1 MTVLDTAKWLS
12 TRSAENISVLVADD
26 DMSFR
31 RVIMAVLSDYDDIS
45 VVAEAADGR
54 QALAE
59 AIDLLPDVVLLD
71 VRMPGGGGIEAAR
84 LIHRHVPLA
93 KIIML
98 TSSDDDEDV
107 YRALKGGA
115 SGYVLKAGF
124 VHDIASV
131 VRALAQGGGVFL
143 SPAIAAKL
151 LQEFGQQKVE
161 SRGPDLSKRELEVLA
176 LVARGDTNDRIA
188 EELCLSSHTV
198 KRHVANI
205 LAKLHERT
213 REDAVIHAKQAGVLD
228 V

>member
-1 MTVLDTAKWLS
+1 MTVLDTTKWLT
-12 TRSAENISVLVADD
+12 TRSAENIAVLVADD

-31 RVIMAVLSDYDDIS
+31 RVIMAVLSEHDDIS

-54 QALAE
+54 QALAQS
-59 AIDLLPDVVLLD
+59 IDLLPDVVLLD

-84 LIHRHVPLA
+84 SIHRHVPMA
-93 KIIML
+93 KIVML
-98 TSSDDDEDV
+98 TCSDDDEDV

-124 VHDIASV
+124 VHDIAGV
-131 VRALAQGGGVFL
+131 VRALAQGAGVFL

-151 LQEFGQQKVE
+151 LQEFGHTKVA
-161 SRGPDLSKRELEVLA
+161 SLGPELSKRELEVLA

>member
-1 MTVLDTAKWLS
+1 MTVLDTAKYLT
-12 TRSAENISVLVADD
+12 TRSTENIAVLVADD

-31 RVIMAVLSDYDDIS
+31 RVIMAVLSEYDDIS

-54 QALAE
+54 QALAQC
-59 AIDLLPDVVLLD
+59 IDLLPDVVLLD

-84 LIHRHVPLA
+84 SIHRHAPMT
-93 KIIML
+93 KIVML
-98 TSSDDDEDV
+98 TCSDDDEDV
-107 YRALKGGA
+107 YQALKCGA

-131 VRALAQGGGVFL
+131 VRALAQGAGVFL
-143 SPAIAAKL
+143 SAAIAAKL
-151 LQEFGQQKVE
+151 LDEFGQQKAE
-161 SRGPDLSKRELEVLA
+161 SREPELSRRELEVLA

-188 EELCLSSHTV
+188 EALCLSSHTV

-213 REDAVIHAKQAGVLD
+213 REDAVIHAKQAGVLN